1 MDNGESLGNWR
12 VSLGEADLPE
22 GRPVNISDGG
32 TGMFTA
38 GTTARIGATTDA
50 AGQWQG
56 QLHGM
61 RSSDGDPMGVVG
73 RFDVS
78 NDVVTIGGSFGA
90 RHTGE

>member
-1 MDNGESLGNWR
+1 MASRSATGASHSE
-12 VSLGEADLPE
+12 
-22 GRPVNISDGG
+22 RPICLWGVPDANITDGM
-32 TGMFTA
+32 GMFTA

-50 AGQWQG
+50 AGQWEG
-56 QLHGM
+56 QLHGK
-61 RSSDGDPMGVVG
+61 RSSDADPIGVLG